1 MRLATPKLASKLCVL
16 CAFALGLQACSSGT
30 PGGTTTATSTGVATI
45 SGTAAVTSGT
55 AGSTGSSANNSTGS
69 TGGSSGSAGS
79 TTGGNVAGNVRIA
92 DLVAE
97 SGMVFDLCLTP
108 HGTPFTTSSVG
119 FLQGSVLGVAGGL
132 PVGQVS
138 AYLSIPSGSYD
149 VVVMS
154 GGEQDGC
161 TNGYQT
167 AGGPITIP
175 AAGLTTLAM
184 FGSLSSGT
192 LEVAAFADDPG
203 SPLPPSP
210 RVRLVSAFAGAAAL
224 DFGTGFGATFSAMA
238 TNVAP
243 GTVATL
249 VGADANGYALTTV
262 ALQGALAARLT
273 GGNTLFV
280 GDGFQLPSS
289 GYGSMFL
296 MGFYNQGQIYNAGLI
311 VCDDSAGT
319 LPNGTFPCSALQSKA
334 LLRLV
339 HIITDT
345 GGLDL
350 CVSSPDAGTAQ
361 VAVLAGVPAGV
372 GYSQSS
378 AYVPIPA
385 ATDPT
390 LKSDL
395 TVIVGGGICSGPSV
409 LALPQQVL
417 APATFNTLVVEGLLD
432 GGPYAAV
439 ALMMPVDEERAP
451 ADIILD
457 GGANVRL
464 QTGAVGFGPVTA
476 GTGPVGAG
484 FQAIFT
490 SVFGQ
495 PPTGIYGSAFNDA
508 SGYTPLVP
516 TLSNITFTFYNPGAP
531 GNAISEPNYSLPS
544 IGFVSS
550 AISVFV
556 VGTGDMDERSYGL
569 MQIDDHGVPA
579 EGLLPVHYP

>member
-1 MRLATPKLASKLCVL
+1 MRLATPKIASKLGAL
-16 CAFALGLQACSSGT
+16 SAFALGLQACSSGT
-30 PGGTTTATSTGVATI
+30 PGGTTTATTNGAATT

-55 AGSTGSSANNSTGS
+55 TGSTGSSANNSTGS
-69 TGGSSGSAGS
+69 TGGSTGTTGS
-79 TTGGNVAGNVRIA
+79 TTGGSVVGNVRLA

-97 SGMVFDLCLTP
+97 SGLVFDLCLTP
-108 HGTPFTTSSVG
+108 HGTPFTTSSLG
-119 FLQGSVLGVAGGL
+119 LLQGSVLGVAGGL

-138 AYLSIPSGSYD
+138 AYLSVPSGSYD
-149 VVVMS
+149 VVVMN

-167 AGGPITIP
+167 AGGPITVP

-192 LEVAAFADDPG
+192 LGVAAFADDLG

-210 RVRLVSAFAGAAAL
+210 RVRLVSAFAGVAAL
-224 DFGTGFGATFSAMA
+224 DFGTGFGATFSAIA
-238 TNVAP
+238 TDVAP
-243 GTVATL
+243 GTLATL

-262 ALQGALAARLT
+262 ALQGAVAARLT

-280 GDGFQLPSS
+280 GDGFRLPSG

-311 VCDDSAGT
+311 VCDDSAGS

-350 CVSSPDAGTAQ
+350 CVSSPDAGLTQ

-378 AYVPIPA
+378 AYVPVPA
-385 ATDPT
+385 ASDPNF
-390 LKSDL
+390 KSDL
-395 TVIVGGGICSGPSV
+395 TVIIGGGICSGPSI

-451 ADIILD
+451 ADIVQD

-464 QTGAVGFGPVTA
+464 QTGAVGFGPVSA

-484 FQAIFT
+484 FDTIFT

-516 TLSNITFTFYNPGAP
+516 NLSNVTFTFYNPGDP
-531 GNAISEPNYSLPS
+531 GNAVSQPNYNLPS
-544 IGFVSS
+544 VGFVSS

-556 VGTGDMDERSYGL
+556 VGTGDINERNYAL
-569 MQIDDHGVPA
+569 LQIDDQAAPV